1 MHLVVWNLNKQSKV
15 IQSKGC
21 HFHCLICVRN
31 GTRGRKFLYRAA
43 PTFSP
48 RGPARVNSDKR
59 HGPKCSDS
67 VWNEIATRDN
77 LLRPNCDSD
86 GKADNK
92 PQAFINTTTR
102 SFKIQTGDMSGT
114 PPPPGR
120 ASSNSPFHDP
130 LKMSAYVTYLLLGSL
145 SRVALSESGAD

>member
-1 MHLVVWNLNKQSKV
+1 MEIIIITIIIIVIIKCCYQFITTRQIQVQKISK
-15 IQSKGC
+15 I
-21 HFHCLICVRN
+21 
-31 GTRGRKFLYRAA
+31 KF
-43 PTFSP
+43 
-48 RGPARVNSDKR
+48 V
-59 HGPKCSDS
+59 
-67 VWNEIATRDN
+67 ATRDN